1 MKASLLD
8 VENLTVRRGEKTAVH
23 SISFSLEHGS
33 DTALIGP
40 NGAGKTTLVQALLG
54 LLPHQGGSIRL
65 LGHRLPRSGRLPAAV
80 RDQVAYLPQKLPLDG
95 RFPLTVSELVE
106 LGCSPCCDIRRAVPA
121 ALERLQMNH
130 LRSRLLSELSGG
142 ELQRALLAFCTVHPR
157 RLLVLDEP
165 RTGLDPQ
172 AAEQFLEL
180 LQMLRQRDGMTILQI
195 THDLQMVRRSC
206 DWVICLNR
214 RICCEG
220 PPVQALTRMELEQLY
235 GRDYVI
241 YEHHHGGPE

>member
-172 AAEQFLEL
+172 AAEQFQEL

-214 RICCEG
+214 RVCCAG

-241 YEHHHGGPE
+241 YEHHHGGPG